1 MTVSKYHT
9 PRNRLALAAGS
20 LALAFV
26 SVAGPATAQ
35 QRDPAY
41 AAAGAAGQVGEKV
54 SGYLGYPT
62 PPSAEVRRIA
72 EDINIKRRALY
83 AEKAMA
89 QAATIDDYAF
99 TSGCRLILQTA
110 AGEKYEAPD
119 GTWQT
124 RGAGLPVRDPKCPK

>member
-1 MTVSKYHT
+1 MTVRKMHT
-9 PRNRLALAAGS
+9 PRSRLALAAGS
-20 LALAFV
+20 VALALV
-26 SVAGPATAQ
+26 TVAGPATAQ

-41 AAAGAAGQVGEKV
+41 AAARAAGQVGEKV
-54 SGYLGYPT
+54 NGYLGFPT

-89 QAATIDDYAF
+89 QSATIDDYAF

-110 AGEKYEAPD
+110 PGEKYEAPD

-124 RGAGLPVRDPKCPK
+124 RGAGAPARDPKCPR

>member
-1 MTVSKYHT
+1 MTVRTIHT
-9 PRNRLALAAGS
+9 PHSRFALVAGGVALALVA
-20 LALAFV
+20 
-26 SVAGPATAQ
+26 VAGPATAQ

-41 AAAGAAGQVGEKV
+41 AAARAAGQVGEKV
-54 SGYLGYPT
+54 NGYLGYPSA
-62 PPSAEVRRIA
+62 PNAEVRRIA

-83 AEKAMA
+83 AEKAMS

-110 AGEKYEAPD
+110 VGEKYEAPD

-124 RGAGLPVRDPKCPK
+124 RGPGTPVRDPKCPR